1 MFYTSLGYQEFCDW
15 FTHSNID
22 TSNLLFIDSRVYNIG
37 DVVIIEAYHD
47 LDDPLYPHSFSYGII
62 DDETSN
68 VDFDVFEIIPLTQ
81 SYSENIIL
89 GIELDDKF
97 KAGSRYAIITI
108 FATTDDITDDGING
122 VKFFIA
128 PDNQTQPLPPPTP
141 EPEPPLSGTVFR
153 DSNGDGQQNRGE
165 SAIPNAT
172 VIWVDLSDFSNTGT
186 TLTNSSGMY
195 KFDIPAGRYLIQIQ
209 GTTSFAY
216 LTIPAGQTIT
226 QNFAVPP

>member
-1 MFYTSLGYQEFCDW
+1 MFYTSLGYQEFCDG
-15 FTHSNID
+15 FIHSIID
-22 TSNLLFIDSRVYNIG
+22 TRDLLFINSRVYNIG
-37 DVVIIEAYHD
+37 DVVIIEAYQD
-47 LDDPLYPHSFSYGII
+47 LDDPLYPHSFILGISI
-62 DDETSN
+62 DDETS
-68 VDFDVFEIIPLTQ
+68 DFDVFEIIPLTQ

-89 GIELDDKF
+89 EIELDDKF
-97 KAGSRYAIITI
+97 KAGSRYAISTT
-108 FATTDDITDDGING
+108 FATTDDITDDSFNL
-122 VKFFIA
+122 VKFFIV
-128 PDNQTQPLPPPTP
+128 PDNQTQPPPPPTS

-195 KFDIPAGRYLIQIQ
+195 KFDIPAGRYLIQVQ
-209 GTTSFAY
+209 DTTSFAY

-226 QNFAVPP
+226 QDFAVPP